1 MIKFIKNN
9 IVVTLIILIAT
20 GLVYYFF
27 TRETTLDIK
36 DKANPRYVNNLYLS
50 TDYVYNQL
58 SKEEKKAF
66 DFMFNSIKKGKHKR
80 TVKYEDLDCSGY
92 EDCYE
97 LLLTA
102 HEAIAVEQ
110 PDLIT
115 YSSFMGSFDDDKVKI
130 EFSNAMPFKF
140 ISEIGML
147 RIERIIDDIKKAT
160 KDMNDTQKVL
170 YVYEWIG
177 KHATYDRDYMF
188 SSKNQSIYNVFMKH
202 NAVCAGFGK
211 TAAIIFQNIGIE
223 AHAVTGHMNPGDA
236 VGHMWNIVKVD
247 GKYYF
252 FDSTIAAS
260 IHNEKDENYYN
271 GLIQLEM
278 DSYQLAHP
286 EWYPEKE
293 SNEIPNILSH

>member
-1 MIKFIKNN
+1 MIKFVKKN
-9 IVVTLIILIAT
+9 IIVTLIILLAT
-20 GLVYYFF
+20 GLIYYFF
-27 TRETTLDIK
+27 TRETTLEAR
-36 DKANPRYVNNLYLS
+36 DKSNHHYVNDIYLS
-50 TDYVYNQL
+50 NDYVYNQL
-58 SKEEKKAF
+58 NDREKHAYDYF
-66 DFMFNSIKKGKHKR
+66 FNMIKKGHFKTKIL
-80 TVKYEDLDCSGY
+80 EGDLDCVGSD
-92 EDCYE
+92 DCYE
-97 LLLTA
+97 LLLLVHDA
-102 HEAIAVEQ
+102 LIAEQ
-110 PDLIT
+110 PDLIN
-115 YSSFMGSFDDDKVKI
+115 YSSFSGKYNGDEMELQFY
-130 EFSNAMPFKF
+130 NAMPFKLV
-140 ISEIGML
+140 SEIGML
-147 RIERIIDDIKKAT
+147 RIERMIDDIKRAT
-160 KDMNDTQKVL
+160 KDMSDKEKIV

-260 IHNEKDENYYN
+260 IHNENDENYYN